1 MAPTAVITG
10 ASNGIGLR
18 FARNLL
24 AKKQYGHVLF
34 SARSQARCDELLAA
48 IADVD
53 KGETRVD
60 ALVCDM
66 AALVS
71 VRDFCTAVAAKVDSG
86 AGIALLVLNAGMIS
100 GSAFAKTSVQSA
112 DGLEAVF
119 AVNHLAHFLMVRE
132 LLPLLRVAGA
142 KEAAA
147 AGGPSSAARGS
158 RVVLTAS
165 EGHAFSKPPRK
176 GKDEASWREIAT
188 VLGRSSCF
196 EAYADSKL
204 ANVLTAQEL
213 QRRFAGE
220 GITANSLHPGGIRD
234 TGIWAPQ
241 AGLAKFLIDGLMFPI
256 GNLFGVWQ
264 SVDDGASAIAACV
277 ESPEGGLHRNVHK
290 WVGPAPIGKDPEVAK
305 ALWGASEALLAEKL
319 RSP

>member
-1 MAPTAVITG
+1 MAVALITG

-24 AKKQYGHVLF
+24 AKRQFARVIF
-34 SARSQARCDELLAA
+34 SARSSARCGELLAA
-48 IADVD
+48 IADVPRGD
-53 KGETRVD
+53 TAVE

-66 AALVS
+66 ASLAS
-71 VRDFCTAVAAKVDSG
+71 VRDFCRDVTARVPADV
-86 AGIALLVLNAGMIS
+86 GISLLVLNAGMIS
-100 GSAFAKTSVQSA
+100 GSAFDKTAARSA

-132 LLPLLRVAGA
+132 LLPLLR
-142 KEAAA
+142 A
-147 AGGPSSAARGS
+147 AGRKAVTGGDGGAPSGC

-176 GKDEASWREIAT
+176 GRDEAAWREVGT

-204 ANVLTAQEL
+204 ANVLTAAEI
-213 QRRFAGE
+213 QRRYAGD
-220 GITANSLHPGGIRD
+220 GITANSLHPGGIRE

-241 AGLAKFLIDGLMFPI
+241 AGFAKFLIDGLMFPI
-256 GNLFGVWQ
+256 GRVFGVWQ
-264 SVDDGASAIAACV
+264 SVDDGAAAIAACV
-277 ESPEGGLHRNVHK
+277 ESPDGGRYRNVAA
-290 WVGPAPIGKDPEVAK
+290 WRDPAPVGRDPVAAA
-305 ALWGASEALLAEKL
+305 ALWAASEALLAEKVK
-319 RSP
+319 